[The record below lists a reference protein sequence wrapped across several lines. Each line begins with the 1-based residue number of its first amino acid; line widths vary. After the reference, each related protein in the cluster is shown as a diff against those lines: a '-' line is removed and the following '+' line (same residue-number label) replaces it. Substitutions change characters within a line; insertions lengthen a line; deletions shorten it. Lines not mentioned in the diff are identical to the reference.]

1 MGILGLGIKA
11 AKTVFKASAG
21 GNKLKETLSNN
32 ATAMQSAQI
41 ANNIADA
48 KSGNL
53 FQAGWRP
60 ALAWS
65 IVILIM
71 FNYLFIPMMQIFA
84 GKIYPTVDIPDRLW
98 DMMTLMLGGLV
109 GARTYEKV
117 ANKKIVAKAVA
128 EQPAPTTP
136 PEPTKPKRYRKAEFT
151 AEDLR

>member
-32 ATAMQSAQI
+32 ATALQSAQI

-60 ALAWS
+60 ALAWLTL
-65 IVILIM
+65 ILIF
-71 FNYLFIPMMQIFA
+71 FNYLFVPMVQIFT
-84 GKIYPTVDIPDRLW
+84 GIIYPTVEIPDRLW
-98 DMMTLMLGGLV
+98 DLMTLMLGGLV
-109 GARTYEKV
+109 YSRTHEKMGTR
-117 ANKKIVAKAVA
+117 KIIAKAIA
-128 EQPAPTTP
+128 EQPAT